1 MSTTATDFSTVTV
14 SEMSEDSKKKI
25 VTLECLY
32 EFKDKLAQVLDSK
45 YATTE
50 STVQAT
56 TSDIDALFF
65 SES

>member
-1 MSTTATDFSTVTV
+1 M
-14 SEMSEDSKKKI
+14 K
-25 VTLECLY
+25 
-32 EFKDKLAQVLDSK
+32 FKDKLAQVLDSK

>member
-1 MSTTATDFSTVTV
+1 MSP
-14 SEMSEDSKKKI
+14 DSKKI

>member
-1 MSTTATDFSTVTV
+1 MPTATDFSTVTV
-14 SEMSEDSKKKI
+14 SELPEDKKNKI

-56 TSDIDALFF
+56 TSDIDNLFT
-65 SES
+65 SGS